1 MNILKN
7 IAYKNL
13 QLNKKRN
20 IVTIIGIILSVALIT
35 ALSSLVVSF
44 KESIINLEKHIN
56 GDFHYSFR

>member
-20 IVTIIGIILSVALIT
+20 IVTIIVN
-35 ALSSLVVSF
+35 
-44 KESIINLEKHIN
+44 KSIKSGH
-56 GDFHYSFR
+56 